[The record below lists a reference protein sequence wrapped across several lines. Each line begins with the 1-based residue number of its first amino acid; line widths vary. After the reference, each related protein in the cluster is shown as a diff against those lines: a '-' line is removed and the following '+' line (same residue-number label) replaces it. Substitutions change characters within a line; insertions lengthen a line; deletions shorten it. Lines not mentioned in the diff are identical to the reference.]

1 MGGKVMC
8 FGVEPVQEKN
18 SYTQSDTLFPL
29 MLWKPGQ
36 LLTEILPLFILR
48 GVFRIQKVC
57 SYLSAS
63 EADALMIS
71 SADGGVMR
79 LNLIP

>member
-36 LLTEILPLFILR
+36 LLTEILPLCIKKNKVSKKYVLTFLH
-48 GVFRIQKVC
+48 QKQT
-57 SYLSAS
+57 
-63 EADALMIS
+63 
-71 SADGGVMR
+71 
-79 LNLIP
+79 P